1 MRQEPT
7 VVNHVEL
14 EHIILMKKVMH
25 QLHVQFVQQEN
36 TMMSILDLQIVK
48 IVLQGNEQKMTA
60 VMDL

>member
-1 MRQEPT
+1 MLQEPA

-14 EHIILMKKVMH
+14 ENIILIQQVLH

-60 VMDL
+60 VNL